1 MRRLDGMDQ
10 RLSTCD
16 QQNRN
21 LNELVMKLQKDMRV
35 RIQAKI

>member
-1 MRRLDGMDQ
+1 MDQ